1 MGQFI
6 RLKAEHKT
14 IYNQYIE
21 NNFYENLYL
30 NLDFNKDF
38 KNDPYDKKNG
48 HFYGYIEKDLLLGVF
63 VFSNSGI
70 LHLSY
75 IDDAVLKKLDLLR
88 AIKKYKPK
96 IIKGK
101 KESIEKVVKVFENSI
116 KNHKINDYYIMKY
129 FGGEQLSVQ
138 ESCHVTPQLLNKSFD
153 FLVNV
158 ERSFERNPK
167 LLNDIKTKLIKKYE
181 KDEYFA
187 FEEDERIISQGML
200 ENNGEEFIV
209 IGSIYTKA
217 NYRQQGFGK
226 AIVKLLINEVLKR
239 KKTPLLLV
247 KKENRVA
254 IELYKKLGFKK
265 QADFEILELDII

>member
-6 RLKAEHKT
+6 RLKPEHKT

-38 KNDPYDKKNG
+38 KYSPYDKKNG
-48 HFYGYIEKDLLLGVF
+48 HFYGYFEKDLLLGVF
-63 VFSNSGI
+63 VFSNNSI

-75 IDDAVLKKLDLLR
+75 VDDSVLKKLDLLR

-116 KNHKINDYYIMKY
+116 INYKVNDYDIMQHSGIEEFSSGK
-129 FGGEQLSVQ
+129 
-138 ESCHVTPQLLNKSFD
+138 SCHVTPQLLNKSFD

-181 KDEYFA
+181 NNEYFA
-187 FEEDERIISQGML
+187 FQENERIISQGIL
-200 ENNGEEFIV
+200 ENKGKNFIV
-209 IGSIYTKA
+209 IGSIYTDEKKRKRG
-217 NYRQQGFGK
+217 YGK
-226 AIVKLLINEVLKR
+226 RIVQLLINEVINRGKI
-239 KKTPLLLV
+239 PLLLV
-247 KKENRVA
+247 KKENSVA
-254 IELYKKLGFKK
+254 INLYKQLGFQKK
-265 QADFEILELDII
+265 ADFQIVELKII

>member
-1 MGQFI
+1 VGQFI
-6 RLKAEHKT
+6 RLKPEHKT

-38 KNDPYDKKNG
+38 KYSPYDKKNG
-48 HFYGYIEKDLLLGVF
+48 HFYGYFEKDLLLGVF
-63 VFSNSGI
+63 VFSNNSI

-75 IDDAVLKKLDLLR
+75 VDDSVLKKLDLLR

-116 KNHKINDYYIMKY
+116 INYKVNDYDIMQHSGIEEFSSGK
-129 FGGEQLSVQ
+129 
-138 ESCHVTPQLLNKSFD
+138 SCHVTPQLLNKSFD

-181 KDEYFA
+181 NNEYFA
-187 FEEDERIISQGML
+187 FQENERIISQGIL
-200 ENNGEEFIV
+200 ENKGKNFIV
-209 IGSIYTKA
+209 IGSIYTDEKKRKRG
-217 NYRQQGFGK
+217 YGK
-226 AIVKLLINEVLKR
+226 RIVQLLINEVINRGKI
-239 KKTPLLLV
+239 PLLLV
-247 KKENRVA
+247 KKENSVA
-254 IELYKKLGFKK
+254 INLYKQLGFQKK
-265 QADFEILELDII
+265 ADFQIVELKII